1 MHNGNIALLPQH
13 VKSLRTPPHGSDADI
28 DRLLEYLPDHVRRLV
43 VEHDLRGLIEIV
55 LDLGR
60 PVQLRYHRR
69 YTLLA
74 HAVTPR
80 DLEYVVGRT
89 GQFRSDNRAGVP
101 GTLHRIS
108 AIRNR
113 YGDITGVTM
122 RVGRH
127 LPGAAAPLRDLLL
140 SGRSLLLLGPP
151 GAGKTTVLRD
161 AARILADEAGLR
173 VVVVDTSNEIGGD
186 GDVPHPAIG
195 SARRMQVPDPA
206 AQYQVLI
213 EAVKNHTPEVVIID
227 EIGTAQEADVAR
239 TIAARG
245 VQLVATAHGFTL
257 ADLVH
262 NPALNSLVGSLQAIH
277 TNGLVLP
284 PGYEH
289 RQTLVRVGPPTFA
302 CAVELSPDRT
312 ARVHRDVA
320 MAVDCILAGSEPE
333 CTVITLHAAGEAA
346 PEEPAGRPVEVE
358 EHASPAQ
365 PEPGA
370 CPEPSYTDTIQDGEH
385 ATEEDPWNC

>member
-1 MHNGNIALLPQH
+1 MSSVDAKRAAIAPLDD
-13 VKSLRTPPHGSDADI
+13 VG
-28 DRLLEYLPDHVRRLV
+28 RLLEYLPDRVRTLAAG
-43 VEHDLRGLIEIV
+43 HSLDGLLEIV

-60 PVQLRYHRR
+60 PAQLRYHRR
-69 YTLLA
+69 YTLLD
-74 HAVTPR
+74 HTVSSR
-80 DLEYVVGRT
+80 DLEYVVSKT
-89 GQFRSDNRAGVP
+89 GQFRSDNRAGIP

-127 LPGAAAPLRDLLL
+127 LPGAAEPIKDLLL
-140 SGRSLLLLGPP
+140 SGKPLLLLGPP

-206 AQYQVLI
+206 VQYQVLV
-213 EAVKNHTPEVVIID
+213 EAVKNHTPEVIIID
-227 EIGTAQEADVAR
+227 EIGTSQEADVAR

-257 ADLVH
+257 SDLVH
-262 NPALNSLVGSLQAIH
+262 NPALNSLVGSIQTVH
-277 TNGLVLP
+277 TNGLILP
-284 PGYEH
+284 AGYE
-289 RQTLVRVGPPTFA
+289 RAQTMIRVGPPTFRV
-302 CAVELSPDRT
+302 AVELSPDRT
-312 ARVHRDVA
+312 ASVHEDVA
-320 MAVDCILAGSEPE
+320 RSVDCILAGAVPPCTRIELAPPPAPTLEPPEPPAEAPEPE
-333 CTVITLHAAGEAA
+333 ARPEAL
-346 PEEPAGRPVEVE
+346 
-358 EHASPAQ
+358 
-365 PEPGA
+365 
-370 CPEPSYTDTIQDGEH
+370 
-385 ATEEDPWNC
+385 EEDPWNS

>member
-1 MHNGNIALLPQH
+1 MLSIFDEKVLLNAAQPRLQDDLG
-13 VKSLRTPPHGSDADI
+13 K
-28 DRLLEYLPDHVRRLV
+28 LLEYLPDRIRTLAAL
-43 VEHDLRGLIEIV
+43 HDLAGLLEIV

-60 PVQLRYHRR
+60 PPQLRFHRR
-69 YTLLA
+69 YTLLD
-74 HAVTPR
+74 HLTTPR
-80 DLEYVVGRT
+80 DLEYVVGKT

-127 LPGAAAPLRDLLL
+127 LPGAAAPIRDLLL
-140 SGRSLLLLGPP
+140 SGKPLLLLGPP
-151 GAGKTTVLRD
+151 GSGKTTVLRD

-206 AQYQVLI
+206 TQYQVLL
-213 EAVKNHTPEVVIID
+213 EAVKNHTPEVIVID
-227 EIGTAQEADVAR
+227 EIGTSQEAEVAR

-257 ADLVH
+257 RDLVH
-262 NPALNSLVGSLQAIH
+262 NPALNSLVGSPQAWSAS
-277 TNGLVLP
+277 GLVLP
-284 PGYEH
+284 AGFQNGGMA
-289 RQTLVRVGPPTFA
+289 RTCPPTFA
-302 CAVELSPDRT
+302 VAVELSPNRT
-312 ARVHRDVA
+312 AAVHGDVA
-320 MAVDCILAGSEPE
+320 RAVDCILAGSEPP
-333 CTVITLHAAGEAA
+333 CTCIDLAQPSTPAGGSTGQPHPVAAA
-346 PEEPAGRPVEVE
+346 PQGVTELSPDGGVHAEEE
-358 EHASPAQ
+358 
-365 PEPGA
+365 
-370 CPEPSYTDTIQDGEH
+370 T
-385 ATEEDPWNC
+385 DPWSL